1 MSSILRPHAT
11 ARPSLRWWLVP
22 AFALPLVL
30 GMSPALADEPV
41 EPDEAV
47 ESDGSAESDGVGESD
62 ATVEQDAP
70 EEALPTSFADTANR
84 GHNDAVLG
92 LAEEGIIQGCEEE
105 LFCPD
110 KALTRAQWAT
120 MLSNALEL
128 EPLTIGP
135 FTDIDGNVHEQRIN
149 ALAEEGITLGCA
161 ADRYCPDQLVSREQ
175 AATLIVRAFDIPET
189 VNHHFDDLTATH
201 GDNVNRLGEVGIAAG
216 CSDPLNHF
224 CSAGE
229 VLRWEAAT
237 FLARTLNLVD
247 RVELEPLTERR
258 ERQERIDAEREAQ
271 RQAELEEQ
279 RRAEEEAR
287 RAAEEAAAAADPWG
301 ISSLSDARIRMWER
315 LAQCESN
322 GNERAVSANG
332 LYYGWLQFHPR
343 TWRSVGGTGLPNEAT
358 WQEHI
363 YRAERLL
370 EQPWATLS
378 NQWPACSRMLGIG

>member
-1 MSSILRPHAT
+1 MSPTLRPRALAHA
-11 ARPSLRWWLVP
+11 PLGWWLVP
-22 AFALPLVL
+22 ALALPLVL
-30 GMSPALADEPV
+30 GMSPALAE
-41 EPDEAV
+41 ESTGPDESV
-47 ESDGSAESDGVGESD
+47 EEESAEPEGSVAPDGAVKQDES
-62 ATVEQDAP
+62 EEEE
-70 EEALPTSFADTANR
+70 EEAFPTYFEDTADR

-92 LAEEGIIQGCEEE
+92 LAEEGIIQGCGEER
-105 LFCPD
+105 FCPD
-110 KALTRAQWAT
+110 EDLTRAQWAT

-128 EPLTIGP
+128 EPLPTGP
-135 FTDIDGNVHEQRIN
+135 FSDIDGDVHEERIN
-149 ALAEEGITLGCA
+149 ALAEAGITLGCA

-189 VNHHFDDLTATH
+189 DSLHFDDLTATH

-216 CSDPLNHF
+216 CSDPLNYF

-271 RQAELEEQ
+271 RQAELEAQ
-279 RRAEEEAR
+279 RQAEEEAR
-287 RAAEEAAAAADPWG
+287 RAADPWG
-301 ISSLSDARIRMWER
+301 ISSLSDARVRMWER

-322 GNERAVSANG
+322 GNESAVSGNG
-332 LYYGWLQFHPR
+332 LYYGWLQFHPQ
-343 TWRSVGGTGLPNEAT
+343 TWHSVGGTGLPNQAT

-370 EQPWATLS
+370 EKPWATMS

>member
-11 ARPSLRWWLVP
+11 ARPPLRWWLVP
-22 AFALPLVL
+22 ALALPLLL

-41 EPDEAV
+41 EL
-47 ESDGSAESDGVGESD
+47 
-62 ATVEQDAP
+62 DAP
-70 EEALPTSFADTANR
+70 EEALPTFFDDTANR

-92 LAEEGIIQGCEEE
+92 LAEEGIIQGCEPER
-105 LFCPD
+105 FCPD
-110 KALTRAQWAT
+110 EALTRAQWAT

-128 EPLTIGP
+128 EPLTTGP
-135 FTDIDGNVHEQRIN
+135 FTDTDGNVHEERIN

-161 ADRYCPDQLVSREQ
+161 PDRYCPDQLVSREQ

-216 CSDPLNHF
+216 CSDPLNYF

-237 FLARTLNLVD
+237 FLARTLDLVD

-279 RRAEEEAR
+279 RRAEEEARRAEEEAR

-332 LYYGWLQFHPR
+332 LYYGWLQFHPQ
-343 TWRSVGGTGLPNEAT
+343 TWRSVGGSGLPNEAT